1 MLDALQIPLVVV
13 GRLLIG
19 AMFVQSGFAKLTN
32 IQGTTAYIAS
42 SGLPALSAL
51 AVFTGLLE
59 FLGGLA
65 IVLGLEA
72 RWAALL
78 LAGFTLVASVLFHR
92 YWTAP
97 ASERHVTQLLFIKNS
112 AVAGGLL
119 IIAALGSGPASLGAY
134 WLPQ

>member
-1 MLDALQIPLVVV
+1 MLDSFQISLVVL

-19 AMFVQSGFAKLTN
+19 AMFVQSDFAKLTN

-42 SGLPALSAL
+42 SGRPAFSAL
-51 AVFTGLLE
+51 AVLAGLLE

-78 LAGFTLVASVLFHR
+78 LAGFTLAASVLFHR
-92 YWTAP
+92 YWVVP
-97 ASERHVTQLLFIKNS
+97 ANERHVTQLLFIKNS

-119 IIAALGSGPASLGAY
+119 IIAALGSGPASLGAH
-134 WLPQ
+134 WLPH

>member
-1 MLDALQIPLVVV
+1 MLDSFQMPLVVM

-19 AMFVQSGFAKLTN
+19 AMFVQSGFSKLTH
-32 IQGTTAYIAS
+32 IKATTAYIAS
-42 SGLPALSAL
+42 SGLPALPAL

-78 LAGFTLVASVLFHR
+78 LAGFTLAASVLFHR

-97 ASERHVTQLLFIKNS
+97 ANERCVTQLLFIKNS

-119 IIAALGSGPASLGAY
+119 IIAALGSGPASLGAR